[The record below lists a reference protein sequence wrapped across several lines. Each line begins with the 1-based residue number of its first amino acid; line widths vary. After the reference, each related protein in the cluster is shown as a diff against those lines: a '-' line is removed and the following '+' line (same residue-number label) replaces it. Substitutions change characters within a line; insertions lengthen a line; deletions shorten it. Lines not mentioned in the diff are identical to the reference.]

1 MFKLDIRSVRMRK
14 RIFMI
19 KLMFVLVVV
28 MLLLQAISL
37 IAKHVLN
44 VTFPKYIDI
53 TQATLNK
60 WTIWVAVIL
69 LGLMI
74 MKVILLLI
82 DGGIIKHRSIS
93 KAYKYYR
100 LKNKIDYSLVSSK
113 IYLGG
118 KSTDDESIKAVSYTH
133 LRAHET

>member
-1 MFKLDIRSVRMRK
+1 
-14 RIFMI
+14 MI

-82 DGGIIKHRSIS
+82 DGVLSSIEALARLINII
-93 KAYKYYR
+93 
-100 LKNKIDYSLVSSK
+100 D
-113 IYLGG
+113 
-118 KSTDDESIKAVSYTH
+118 
-133 LRAHET
+133 